1 VTGQKE
7 TSADQ
12 EALDLHLGSY
22 HCAMTLSF
30 IHAADLHLGSPLVG
44 IAARDPELA
53 ARLATASR
61 EAFTALVD
69 KAIAHRVSFLI
80 VAGDIYDGEWKDTSI
95 GLFFNRQI
103 SRLVRAG
110 ILVYTLRGN
119 HDAVS
124 VVTQS
129 VRLPEGVYE
138 FPSKSAATVLLD
150 DLKVAIHGRSFSN
163 RAVPENFATSY
174 PAARLGWFN
183 IGVLHTS
190 CNGRA
195 GHDPYAPCSLDD
207 LVSKGYQYW
216 ALGHIHE
223 YEQLHADPHVFFP
236 GNLQG
241 RGIHEC
247 GAKGALLVHVKDDE
261 VTVERLILDRARWFD
276 VAVDVEGL
284 TDLNEVHDILSS
296 LIRPIVTEAEA
307 DSQPRLLLVRIH
319 LCGCTTLHPAL
330 WSAKDQLR
338 DDIEATL
345 QHCGQD
351 IWLEQ
356 LKIET
361 TEPVQVDAG
370 AKSSPDAFDLSS
382 TLETIALSEAL
393 QKEAK
398 ELIAEL
404 VRKLPAGS
412 SEETAFGNLDIQNL
426 ISEARELLLSRSGAA
441 QGGRV

>member
-1 VTGQKE
+1 VTRKKKTI
-7 TSADQ
+7 TSEQ
-12 EALDLHLGSY
+12 VLLSRVRSY
-22 HCAMTLSF
+22 YGAMTFSF

-69 KAIAHRVSFLI
+69 QAIAHHVSFLI
-80 VAGDIYDGEWKDTSI
+80 VAGDIYDGKWKDTSI
-95 GLFFNRQI
+95 GLFFNRQV

-124 VVTQS
+124 VVTES
-129 VRLPEGVYE
+129 VRLPEGVFE
-138 FPSKSAATVLLD
+138 FPSKLADTVLLD
-150 DLKVAIHGRSFSN
+150 DLKVAIHGRSFSD
-163 RAVPENFATSY
+163 RGVPENFATSY
-174 PAARLGWFN
+174 PAARVGWFN

-190 CNGRA
+190 CNGRP
-195 GHDPYAPCSLDD
+195 GHDPYAPCSLED

-216 ALGHIHE
+216 ALGHIHK
-223 YEQLHADPHVFFP
+223 YEQLHADPHVLFP

-247 GAKGALLVHVKDDE
+247 GAKGALLVQVRDDE

-276 VAVDVEGL
+276 VTVDVEGL
-284 TDLNEVHDILSS
+284 TDPNEVHDLLSS
-296 LIRPIVTEAEA
+296 LIRPIVDEAEA

-319 LCGCTTLHPAL
+319 LHGCTALHSAL
-330 WSAKDQLR
+330 RSAKDQLR
-338 DDIEATL
+338 DDIQATL

-356 LKIET
+356 LKLET

-370 AKSSPDAFDLSS
+370 ANSSLDAFDLSS
-382 TLETIALSEAL
+382 TLETIAISEAL

-441 QGGRV
+441 QGGRL

>member
-1 VTGQKE
+1 MTGPKKNYDQKQISP
-7 TSADQ
+7 TKV
-12 EALDLHLGSY
+12 GSY
-22 HCAMTLSF
+22 HGEMAFSF

-44 IAARDPELA
+44 IAARDPGLA

-69 KAIAHRVSFLI
+69 QAIARRVSFLI

-95 GLFFNRQI
+95 GLFFNRQV
-103 SRLVRAG
+103 SRLIRDG

-129 VRLPEGVYE
+129 VRLPEGVFE
-138 FPSKSAATVLLD
+138 FPWKSADTVLLD

-174 PAARLGWFN
+174 PAARTGWFN

-190 CNGRA
+190 CNGRP
-195 GHDPYAPCSLDD
+195 GHDPYAPCSLQD

-223 YEQLHADPHVFFP
+223 YEQLHADPHVLFP

-261 VTVERLILDRARWFD
+261 VTVERLILDRVRWFD
-276 VAVDVEGL
+276 VTVDVEGL
-284 TDLNEVHDILSS
+284 TDLNEVHNLLSS
-296 LIRPIVTEAEA
+296 LIRPIVAEADA

-319 LCGCTTLHPAL
+319 LRGCTALHGDL
-330 WSAKDQLR
+330 RSARDQLR

-356 LKIET
+356 LKLET
-361 TEPVQVDAG
+361 TELVQVDAG
-370 AKSSPDAFDLSS
+370 ANSSLDAFDLGP
-382 TLETIALSEAL
+382 TLETIASSETL
-393 QKEAK
+393 QTDAK
-398 ELIAEL
+398 ELVAEL

-412 SEETAFGNLDIQNL
+412 SEQAAFGNLDLQNL

-441 QGGRV
+441 QGGRL

>member
-1 VTGQKE
+1 MNQK
-7 TSADQ
+7 Q
-12 EALDLHLGSY
+12 FALTQVCSY
-22 HCAMTLSF
+22 YGVMAFSF

-69 KAIAHRVSFLI
+69 QAIARRVSFLI

-95 GLFFNRQI
+95 GLFFNRQV
-103 SRLVRAG
+103 SRLIRAG

-119 HDAVS
+119 HDAES

-129 VRLPEGVYE
+129 VRLPEGVFE
-138 FPSKSAATVLLD
+138 FSSRLAETVTLD
-150 DLKVAIHGRSFSN
+150 EIKVAIHGRSFPN
-163 RAVPENFATSY
+163 RAVPENFASSY
-174 PAARLGWFN
+174 PPARTGWFN

-190 CNGRA
+190 CNGRP
-195 GHDPYAPCSLDD
+195 GHDNYAPCSLDD

-223 YEQLHADPHVFFP
+223 YEQLHADPHVLFP

-247 GAKGALLVHVKDDE
+247 GAKGALLVQVKDDE

-276 VAVDVEGL
+276 VTVDVEGL
-284 TDLNEVHDILSS
+284 TDPNEVHDHLSS
-296 LIRPIVTEAEA
+296 LIRPIVAEAEA

-319 LCGCTTLHPAL
+319 LRGCTALHAAL
-330 WSAKDQLR
+330 RSAKDQLR

-356 LKIET
+356 LKVET
-361 TEPVQVDAG
+361 TELVQVDAG
-370 AKSSPDAFDLSS
+370 ANSSLDAFDLGS
-382 TLETIALSEAL
+382 TLETIASSEAL
-393 QKEAK
+393 QTDAK
-398 ELIAEL
+398 ELVAEL

-412 SEETAFGNLDIQNL
+412 SEQAVFGSLDIQNL
-426 ISEARELLLSRSGAA
+426 ISEARELLFSRSGAA
-441 QGGRV
+441 QVGGR

>member
-1 VTGQKE
+1 
-7 TSADQ
+7 
-12 EALDLHLGSY
+12 
-22 HCAMTLSF
+22 MTFSF
-30 IHAADLHLGSPLVG
+30 IHAADLHLGSPLLG

-69 KAIAHRVSFLI
+69 QAIAHRVSFLI
-80 VAGDIYDGEWKDTSI
+80 VAGDTYDGEWRDTSI
-95 GLFFNRQI
+95 GLFFNRQV
-103 SRLVRAG
+103 SRLVRSG
-110 ILVYTLRGN
+110 IRVYTLRGN

-174 PAARLGWFN
+174 PVARVGWFN

-190 CNGRA
+190 CNGRP
-195 GHDPYAPCSLDD
+195 GHDPYAPCSLED

-223 YEQLHADPHVFFP
+223 YEQLHADPHILFP

-247 GAKGALLVHVKDDE
+247 GAKGALLVRVKDDD
-261 VTVERLILDRARWFD
+261 VAVERLIVDRARWCD
-276 VAVDVEGL
+276 ITVDVEGL
-284 TDLNEVHDILSS
+284 TDPNEVHDLLSS
-296 LIRPIVTEAEA
+296 LIRPVLAEVEAE
-307 DSQPRLLLVRIH
+307 SQSRLLLVRIH
-319 LCGCTTLHPAL
+319 LRGCTALHAAL
-330 WSAKDQLR
+330 RSAKGQLR

-351 IWLEQ
+351 IWLEK
-356 LKIET
+356 LKVET
-361 TEPVQVDAG
+361 TGLVHIDAG
-370 AKSSPDAFDLSS
+370 TNSTLGSFDLSS
-382 TLETIALSEAL
+382 ALETIALSTDLEE
-393 QKEAK
+393 EAK
-398 ELIAEL
+398 ELLGEL
-404 VRKLPAGS
+404 TRKLPPGS
-412 SEETAFGNLDIQNL
+412 SEETAFGNLNIPAL
-426 ISEARELLLSRSGAA
+426 ISEARDLVLSRAGVAK
-441 QGGRV
+441 GGRV

>member
-1 VTGQKE
+1 MTPEQV
-7 TSADQ
+7 S
-12 EALDLHLGSY
+12 LSRVRSY
-22 HCAMTLSF
+22 YGAMTFSF

-69 KAIAHRVSFLI
+69 QAIAHHVSFLI
-80 VAGDIYDGEWKDTSI
+80 VAGDVYDGEWKDTSI
-95 GLFFNRQI
+95 GLFFNRQV
-103 SRLVRAG
+103 SRLIREG

-129 VRLPEGVYE
+129 VRLPEGVFE
-138 FPSKSAATVLLD
+138 FPSKSADTVLLD
-150 DLKVAIHGRSFSN
+150 DLKVAIHGRSFSD
-163 RAVPENFATSY
+163 RGVPENFATSY
-174 PAARLGWFN
+174 PAARIGWFN

-190 CNGRA
+190 CNDRP
-195 GHDPYAPCSLDD
+195 GHDPYAPCSLED
-207 LVSKGYQYW
+207 LVTKGYQYW

-223 YEQLHADPHVFFP
+223 YEQLHADPHVLFP

-261 VTVERLILDRARWFD
+261 VTVERLILDRVRWFD
-276 VAVDVEGL
+276 VTVDVEGL
-284 TDLNEVHDILSS
+284 TDLNKVHDLLSS
-296 LIRPIVTEAEA
+296 QIRPIVAEAEAEA

-319 LCGCTTLHPAL
+319 LRGCTALHSAL
-330 WSAKDQLR
+330 RSAKDQLR

-356 LKIET
+356 LKLET
-361 TEPVQVDAG
+361 TELVQVDAG
-370 AKSSPDAFDLSS
+370 ANSSLDAFDLGS

-441 QGGRV
+441 QGGRL

>member
-1 VTGQKE
+1 VNGKRRTITTEQVFL
-7 TSADQ
+7 S
-12 EALDLHLGSY
+12 LVRSY
-22 HCAMTLSF
+22 YGAMTFSF

-61 EAFTALVD
+61 EAFTALVNQ
-69 KAIAHRVSFLI
+69 AIAHRVSFLI

-95 GLFFNRQI
+95 GLFFNRQV

-129 VRLPEGVYE
+129 VRLPDGVFE
-138 FPSKSAATVLLD
+138 FPSKSADTVLLD

-174 PAARLGWFN
+174 PAARVGWFN

-190 CNGRA
+190 CNGRP
-195 GHDPYAPCSLDD
+195 GHDPYAPCSLED

-223 YEQLHADPHVFFP
+223 YEQLHADPHVLYP

-261 VTVERLILDRARWFD
+261 VTVERLILDRVRWFD
-276 VAVDVEGL
+276 VTVDVEGL
-284 TDLNEVHDILSS
+284 TDPNEVHDLLSS
-296 LIRPIVTEAEA
+296 LIRPIVAEAEA

-319 LCGCTTLHPAL
+319 LRGCTALH
-330 WSAKDQLR
+330 SAHRSERDQLR
-338 DDIEATL
+338 DDIQATL

-356 LKIET
+356 LKLET

-370 AKSSPDAFDLSS
+370 ANSSLDAFDLSS

-393 QKEAK
+393 QKEVK

-441 QGGRV
+441 QGGRP

>member
-1 VTGQKE
+1 
-7 TSADQ
+7 
-12 EALDLHLGSY
+12 
-22 HCAMTLSF
+22 MTFSF

-44 IAARDPELA
+44 IAARDPDLA
-53 ARLATASR
+53 ARLAAASR
-61 EAFTALVD
+61 DAFTALID

-95 GLFFNRQI
+95 GLFFNRQV
-103 SRLVRAG
+103 SRLFRAG

-129 VRLPEGVYE
+129 VRLPDGVFE
-138 FPSKSAATVLLD
+138 FPSRSADTILLED
-150 DLKVAIHGRSFSN
+150 IKVAIHGRSFPN

-174 PAARLGWFN
+174 PAARTGWFN

-190 CNGRA
+190 CSGRP
-195 GHDPYAPCSLDD
+195 GHDPYAPCSLED

-223 YEQLHADPHVFFP
+223 YEQLHVDPHVLFP

-261 VTVERLILDRARWFD
+261 VTVERLILDRVRWFD
-276 VAVDVEGL
+276 VIVAVEGL
-284 TDLNEVHDILSS
+284 TELNELHDLLSS
-296 LIRPIVTEAEA
+296 LVRPIVAEA
-307 DSQPRLLLVRIH
+307 DSPPRLLLLRIH
-319 LCGCTTLHPAL
+319 LRGCTALHSAL
-330 WSAKDQLR
+330 RCAKDQLR

-345 QHCGQD
+345 QHCGED

-361 TEPVQVDAG
+361 TEPVQVGAG
-370 AKSSPDAFDLSS
+370 ADSSLDAFDLSC
-382 TLETIALSEAL
+382 TLETISLSEAL
-393 QKEAK
+393 HEESK

-426 ISEARELLLSRSGAA
+426 ISEARELLRSRTGAA
-441 QGGRV
+441 KGGSL

>member
-1 VTGQKE
+1 
-7 TSADQ
+7 
-12 EALDLHLGSY
+12 
-22 HCAMTLSF
+22 MTFSF
-30 IHAADLHLGSPLVG
+30 IHAADLHLGSPLLG

-69 KAIAHRVSFLI
+69 QAIAHRVSFLI
-80 VAGDIYDGEWKDTSI
+80 VAGDTYDGEWRDTSI
-95 GLFFNRQI
+95 GLFFNRQV
-103 SRLVRAG
+103 SRLVRSG
-110 ILVYTLRGN
+110 IRVYTLRGN

-174 PAARLGWFN
+174 PVARVGWFN

-190 CNGRA
+190 CNGRP
-195 GHDPYAPCSLDD
+195 GHDPYAPCSLAD

-223 YEQLHADPHVFFP
+223 YEQLHVDPHILFP

-247 GAKGALLVHVKDDE
+247 GAKGALLVHVKEDE
-261 VTVERLILDRARWFD
+261 VAVERLILDRARWFD
-276 VAVDVEGL
+276 VTLDMEGL
-284 TDLNEVHDILSS
+284 TDLNEVHDLLSS
-296 LIRPIVTEAEA
+296 LIRPIVAEAET
-307 DSQPRLLLVRIH
+307 DSQVRLLLVRIH
-319 LCGCTTLHPAL
+319 LRGCTALHSAL
-330 WSAKDQLR
+330 RFAKEQLR

-356 LKIET
+356 LRLET

-370 AKSSPDAFDLSS
+370 ANSSLDAFDLSS

-393 QKEAK
+393 QNQAK

-412 SEETAFGNLDIQNL
+412 SEEAAFGSLDIHNL
-426 ISEARELLLSRSGAA
+426 ISEARELLLIRSGAG
-441 QGGRV
+441 QGRRL